1 VPNGIIGSSKAEEN
15 GSGLDHELL
24 LKAVSAATW
33 STCDETLLV
42 QSYEVPQPSVIAG
55 GQLTL
60 SSNWR

>member
-1 VPNGIIGSSKAEEN
+1 VPNGIIGSKAEEN

-24 LKAVSAATW
+24 LKAVSATW